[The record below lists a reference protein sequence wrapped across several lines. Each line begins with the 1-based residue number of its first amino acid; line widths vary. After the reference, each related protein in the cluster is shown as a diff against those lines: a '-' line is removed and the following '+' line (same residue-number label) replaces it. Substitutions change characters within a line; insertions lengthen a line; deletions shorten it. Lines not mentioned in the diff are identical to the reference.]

1 MGVGRAAHF
10 VAVAGGYHGGMT
22 QSQPPDPYAADEACA
37 RALDEADPLRSFRER
52 FHVPHKRDGA
62 PVIYF
67 AGNSLG
73 LQPRSVRAVVD
84 QELRDWA
91 ELGVDGHFQGAT
103 PWYSYH
109 ETLRDSSARL
119 VGALPDE
126 VVMMNSLTVNL
137 HLMMVSFYRPTSQR
151 YRVLM
156 EDAAFPSD
164 TYAVKTQLQFHG
176 LDPREALIIARPRPG
191 EHALRTEDVEA
202 LIRGEGDRLAL
213 VLIGGVNYFT
223 GQVFDLAR
231 ITAAGRSV
239 GAVVGLDL
247 AHAAGNVPLRL
258 HDWDVDFAVWCT
270 YKYLNSGPG
279 AVAGC
284 FVHQRHGGGSGIPR
298 FGGWWGNDPST
309 RFQMHLQPEFIP
321 RAGADGWQISNPPIL
336 ALAPVRASLGI
347 FDEVGMG
354 PLRAKSMELTA
365 YLQFL
370 IDRLAPARLEV
381 MTPRDP
387 AARGCQLSMLVHEK
401 PKELLAELH
410 EEGVICDFRA
420 PNVVRVAPVPL
431 YNSFMDVWNF
441 AQVLARHDKRTCA
454 P

>member
-1 MGVGRAAHF
+1 MTTRLPVAFTPDEECAH
-10 VAVAGGYHGGMT
+10 
-22 QSQPPDPYAADEACA
+22 
-37 RALDEADPLRSFRER
+37 ALDAADPLRAFRDR
-52 FHVPHKRDGA
+52 FHLPLRPDGSPA
-62 PVIYF
+62 IYF

-73 LQPRSVRAVVD
+73 LQPRSVRMLLD

-91 ELGVDGHFQGAT
+91 ELGVDAHFQGRT
-103 PWYSYH
+103 PWYTYH
-109 ETLRDSSARL
+109 ETLRDSAARL

-137 HLMMVSFYRPTSQR
+137 HLMMVSFFRPTRQR

-164 TYAVKTQLQFHG
+164 TYAVKTQLQHHG
-176 LDPREALIIARPRPG
+176 LDPREALIIAQPRPG
-191 EHALRTEDVEA
+191 EHALRMEDIEA
-202 LIRGEGDRLAL
+202 LIEREGEHLAL
-213 VLIGGVNYFT
+213 VILGGVNYFT
-223 GQVFDLAR
+223 GQVFDMAR
-231 ITAAGRSV
+231 IASASRRV
-239 GAVVGLDL
+239 GAMVGLDL

-258 HDWDVDFAVWCT
+258 HDWDVDFAVWCS

-284 FVHQRHGGGSGIPR
+284 FVHQRHGTGAEIPR
-298 FGGWWGNDPST
+298 FAGWWGNDPTT
-309 RFQMHLQPEFIP
+309 RFHMHLQPEFIP

-336 ALAPVRASLGI
+336 ALAPVRASLDI
-347 FDEVGMG
+347 FDEAGMEA
-354 PLRAKSMELTA
+354 LRAKSISLTG

-370 IDRLAPARLEV
+370 IDRLSPSRFEV

-387 AARGCQLSMLVHEK
+387 EARGCQLSMLVHEK

-410 EEGVICDFRA
+410 DEGVICDFRA
-420 PNVVRVAPVPL
+420 PNVVRVAPTPL

-441 AQVLARHDKRTCA
+441 AQVLARHDKRIRT